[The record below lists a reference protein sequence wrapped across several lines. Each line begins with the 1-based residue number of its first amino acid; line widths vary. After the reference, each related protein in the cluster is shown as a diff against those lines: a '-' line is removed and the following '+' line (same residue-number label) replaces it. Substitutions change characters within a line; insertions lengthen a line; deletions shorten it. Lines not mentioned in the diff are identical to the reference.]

1 VTHPLSLKEFF
12 MASFVEIASNAL
24 RLLGDDPITSFS
36 DDTERARLVNA
47 IYEEMRDEVTR
58 AAVWN
63 CCKSRQVLASLSET
77 PAFGWAYYHQLPAD
91 CLRVVDVLSG
101 DTRIDHTIEGR
112 RLMTDVSSVNLI
124 FLQRVTDPNEFDV
137 LFISAYTARIAAE
150 LALPVSGSNTV
161 ATAMW
166 TAYDKKITEARTID
180 SQEGTPAN
188 LDAQSIMDA
197 RAGSVT

>member
-1 VTHPLSLKEFF
+1 
-12 MASFVEIASNAL
+12 
-24 RLLGDDPITSFS
+24 
-36 DDTERARLVNA
+36 
-47 IYEEMRDEVTR
+47 
-58 AAVWN
+58 
-63 CCKSRQVLASLSET
+63 
-77 PAFGWAYYHQLPAD
+77 
-91 CLRVVDVLSG
+91 
-101 DTRIDHTIEGR
+101 
-112 RLMTDVSSVNLI
+112 LMTDVSSVNLI

-197 RAGSVT
+197 RAGSVV

>member
-1 VTHPLSLKEFF
+1 

-36 DDTERARLVNA
+36 DDSERARLVNA

-63 CCKSRQVLASLSET
+63 CCKARQVLASLSET

>member
-1 VTHPLSLKEFF
+1 
-12 MASFVEIASNAL
+12 MASFVEISSNAL

-47 IYEEMRDEVTR
+47 VYEEMRDEVTR

-124 FLQRVTDPNEFDV
+124 FLKRVTDPNELDV

-150 LALPVSGSNTV
+150 LALPISGSNTV

-166 TAYDKKITEARTID
+166 AAYDKKETEARTID

-197 RAGSVT
+197 RAGSVV

>member
-1 VTHPLSLKEFF
+1 

-36 DDTERARLVNA
+36 DDSERARLVNA

-112 RLMTDVSSVNLI
+112 RLMTDASSVNLI

>member
-1 VTHPLSLKEFF
+1 

>member
-1 VTHPLSLKEFF
+1 

-58 AAVWN
+58 ASVWN

>member
-1 VTHPLSLKEFF
+1 
-12 MASFVEIASNAL
+12 MASFVEISSNAL

-47 IYEEMRDEVTR
+47 VYEEMRDEVTR

-77 PAFGWAYYHQLPAD
+77 PAFGWAAYHQLPAD

-124 FLQRVTDPNEFDV
+124 FLKRVTDPNELDV

-150 LALPVSGSNTV
+150 LALPISGSNTV

-166 TAYDKKITEARTID
+166 AAYDKKVTEARTID

-197 RAGSVT
+197 RAGSVV

>member
-1 VTHPLSLKEFF
+1 
-12 MASFVEIASNAL
+12 MASIEEIASNAL

-124 FLQRVTDPNEFDV
+124 FLQRITDPNELDV

-150 LALPVSGSNTV
+150 LALPISGSNTV

>member
-1 VTHPLSLKEFF
+1 
-12 MASFVEIASNAL
+12 MASFVEISSNAL
-24 RLLGDDPITSFS
+24 RLLGAAPITSFS

-47 IYEEMRDEVTR
+47 VYEEMRDEVTR
-58 AAVWN
+58 AAVWS

-91 CLRVVDVLSG
+91 CLRVADVFSG
-101 DTRIDHTIEGR
+101 DTRIDHAVEGR

-124 FLQRVTDPNEFDV
+124 FLKRVTDPNELDV

-150 LALPVSGSNTV
+150 LALPISGSNTV

-166 TAYDKKITEARTID
+166 AAYDKKVTEARTID

-197 RAGSVT
+197 RAGSVV

>member
-1 VTHPLSLKEFF
+1 

-24 RLLGDDPITSFS
+24 RLLGDDPITSFG

-47 IYEEMRDEVTR
+47 IHEEMRDEVTR

-63 CCKSRQVLASLSET
+63 CCKARQVLAALTET
-77 PAFGWAYYHQLPAD
+77 PAFGWGYYHQLPGD
-91 CLRVVDVLSG
+91 SLRVVDVLSG

-112 RLMTDVSSVNLI
+112 RLMTDVSTVNLI
-124 FLQRVTDPNEFDV
+124 YLKRVTDPNDLDV
-137 LFISAYTARIAAE
+137 LFISALTARIAAE

-166 TAYDKKITEARTID
+166 TAYEKKVKEARTID

-197 RAGSVT
+197 RAGGVV

>member
-1 VTHPLSLKEFF
+1 

-124 FLQRVTDPNEFDV
+124 FLQRVTDPNELDV

>member
-1 VTHPLSLKEFF
+1 

-24 RLLGDDPITSFS
+24 RLLGDDPITSFG

-47 IYEEMRDEVTR
+47 IHEEMRDEVTR

-63 CCKSRQVLASLSET
+63 CCKARQVLAALTET
-77 PAFGWAYYHQLPAD
+77 PAFGWGYYHQLPGD
-91 CLRVVDVLSG
+91 SLRVVDVLSG

-112 RLMTDVSSVNLI
+112 RLMTDVSTVNLI
-124 FLQRVTDPNEFDV
+124 YLKRVTDPNDLDV
-137 LFISAYTARIAAE
+137 LFISALTARIAAE

-166 TAYDKKITEARTID
+166 TAYDKKVKEARTID

-197 RAGSVT
+197 RAGGVV

>member
-1 VTHPLSLKEFF
+1 

-161 ATAMW
+161 ASAMW

>member
-1 VTHPLSLKEFF
+1 
-12 MASFVEIASNAL
+12 MASFVEISSNAL
-24 RLLGDDPITSFS
+24 RLLGDDPITSFG

-47 IYEEMRDEVTR
+47 IYEEMRDDVTR

-63 CCKSRQVLASLSET
+63 CCKARQVLAALTET
-77 PAFGWAYYHQLPAD
+77 PAFGWGYYHQLPGD
-91 CLRVVDVLSG
+91 NLRVVDVLSG

-124 FLQRVTDPNEFDV
+124 YLKRVTDPNDFDA
-137 LFISAYTARIAAE
+137 LFISALTARIAAE
-150 LALPVSGSNTV
+150 LALPISGSNTV

-166 TAYDKKITEARTID
+166 TAYDKKVKEARTID

>member
-1 VTHPLSLKEFF
+1 
-12 MASFVEIASNAL
+12 MASFVEISSNAL

-47 IYEEMRDEVTR
+47 VYEEMRDEVTR

-124 FLQRVTDPNEFDV
+124 FLKRVTDPNELDV
-137 LFISAYTARIAAE
+137 LFIAAYTARIAAE
-150 LALPVSGSNTV
+150 LALPISGSNTV

-166 TAYDKKITEARTID
+166 RAYDMKITEARPID
-180 SQEGTPAN
+180 SQEGTSAN
-188 LDAQSIMDA
+188 LDVQSILDA
-197 RAGSVT
+197 RAGSVV

>member
-1 VTHPLSLKEFF
+1 

-77 PAFGWAYYHQLPAD
+77 PAFGWAYYHQLPAE

-197 RAGSVT
+197 RAGSVV

>member
-1 VTHPLSLKEFF
+1 
-12 MASFVEIASNAL
+12 
-24 RLLGDDPITSFS
+24 
-36 DDTERARLVNA
+36 
-47 IYEEMRDEVTR
+47 
-58 AAVWN
+58 
-63 CCKSRQVLASLSET
+63 LASLSET

>member
-1 VTHPLSLKEFF
+1 
-12 MASFVEIASNAL
+12 MASFVEISSNAL

-63 CCKSRQVLASLSET
+63 CCKARQVLASLSET
-77 PAFGWAYYHQLPAD
+77 PAFGWAYYHQLSAD

-101 DTRIDHTIEGR
+101 DTSIDHAIEGR

-124 FLQRVTDPNEFDV
+124 FLKRVTDPNEFDS

-150 LALPVSGSNTV
+150 LALPISGSNTV

-166 TAYDKKITEARTID
+166 TGYDKKVKEARTID
-180 SQEGTPAN
+180 SQEGTSAN

>member
-1 VTHPLSLKEFF
+1 

-197 RAGSVT
+197 RAGSVV

>member
-1 VTHPLSLKEFF
+1 
-12 MASFVEIASNAL
+12 MASFVEISSNAL
-24 RLLGDDPITSFS
+24 RLLGDDPITSFG

-47 IYEEMRDEVTR
+47 IYEEMRDDVTR

-63 CCKSRQVLASLSET
+63 CCKARQVLAALTET
-77 PAFGWAYYHQLPAD
+77 PAFGWGYYHQLPGD
-91 CLRVVDVLSG
+91 NLRVVDVLSG

-124 FLQRVTDPNEFDV
+124 YLKRVTDPNDFDA
-137 LFISAYTARIAAE
+137 LFISALTARIAAE
-150 LALPVSGSNTV
+150 LALPISGSNTV

-166 TAYDKKITEARTID
+166 MAYDKKVKEARTID

>member
-1 VTHPLSLKEFF
+1 
-12 MASFVEIASNAL
+12 MASFVEISSNAL

-47 IYEEMRDEVTR
+47 VYEEMRDEVTR

-77 PAFGWAYYHQLPAD
+77 PAFGGAYYHQLPAD

-124 FLQRVTDPNEFDV
+124 FLKRVTDPNELDV
-137 LFISAYTARIAAE
+137 LFIAAYTARIAAE
-150 LALPVSGSNTV
+150 LALPISGSNTV

-166 TAYDKKITEARTID
+166 RAYDMKITEARTID
-180 SQEGTPAN
+180 SQEGTSAN
-188 LDAQSIMDA
+188 LDVQSILDA
-197 RAGSVT
+197 RAGSVV

>member
-1 VTHPLSLKEFF
+1 

-36 DDTERARLVNA
+36 DDSERARLVNA

>member
-1 VTHPLSLKEFF
+1 

-36 DDTERARLVNA
+36 EDTERARLVNA

-150 LALPVSGSNTV
+150 LALPISGSNTV

>member
-1 VTHPLSLKEFF
+1 
-12 MASFVEIASNAL
+12 MASFVEISSNAL

-47 IYEEMRDEVTR
+47 VYEEMRDEVTR

-124 FLQRVTDPNEFDV
+124 FLKRVTDPNELDV
-137 LFISAYTARIAAE
+137 LFIAAYTARIAAE
-150 LALPVSGSNTV
+150 LSLPISGSNTV

-166 TAYDKKITEARTID
+166 RAYDMKITEARTID
-180 SQEGTPAN
+180 SQEGTSAN
-188 LDAQSIMDA
+188 LDVQSILDA
-197 RAGSVT
+197 RAGSVV